1 MKYNDSEITVEGYV
15 TIATPYKKQRVKN
28 TILFNYFN
36 ALLEATSGTGSS
48 YGVNFYYSIPRPSL
62 ELGTDTSTPT
72 TGTTSSLASPIS
84 NTYIGLNTNISTD
97 GATMWYISLSYIY
110 NTSFFPTQYTIGEIA
125 YYGYNYNGSNLAFSR
140 LAVADGTFSAVT
152 VNASTPLSIN
162 WIFEFKYGA

>member
-1 MKYNDSEITVEGYV
+1 MKYKDSEVTVEGYV
-15 TIATPYKKQRVKN
+15 TVATPYKKQRAKN
-28 TILFNYFN
+28 TILYNYFN
-36 ALLEATSGTGSS
+36 ALLSVNNGGYVEQGNDTYFVNS
-48 YGVNFYYSIPRPSL
+48 YL

-72 TGTTSSLASPIS
+72 IGTTSSLASPIS